1 MIDLHRKFQTALKD
15 TVDEWKKRKQ
25 VDGIFTYGS
34 VVKGTA
40 TASSDLDLVIV
51 WDGEEAPVRLMAEHK
66 GIIVDM
72 DFIPKSDIE
81 DILGGKEFHAY
92 AIAGVISRLKNA
104 RVEYDRNG
112 NIKKWLER
120 ARNFYWP
127 SEIVSK
133 MKGIA
138 LEGIDRSE
146 KYVSQGDTISA
157 VHEMREGIFD
167 LSRLILMRNNAFDI
181 IRPSE
186 VLSDIRIEHPM
197 MYQLFLKTFRLR
209 DLRERQLLEI
219 LGVVKEWLERTVERF
234 EGTENLTADS
244 SVWMQITQAQRNYY
258 GAQNLTLGGDYELAV
273 LEMRTS
279 IIGIGQA
286 LLTLQSAYRSGSSF
300 MTSLRE
306 NEPEFYNKVALE
318 YGAYDL
324 LPKGVLQGIGEA
336 RFIAQRL

>member
-25 VDGIFTYGS
+25 VSGIFTYGS

-40 TASSDLDLVIV
+40 TASSDLDLAIV
-51 WDGEEAPVRLMAEHK
+51 WDGEEAPARLMAEHK

-72 DFIPKSDIE
+72 DFIPKSRIDS
-81 DILGGKEFHAY
+81 ILGGKESHAY
-92 AIAGVISRLKNA
+92 TIAGVISRLKNA
-104 RVEYDRNG
+104 RVEYDRDG
-112 NIKKWLER
+112 DVKRWLER
-120 ARNFYWP
+120 ARDFSWP
-127 SEIVSK
+127 IEIVST
-133 MKGIA
+133 MKEIA
-138 LEGIDRSE
+138 LEEIDRSE
-146 KYVSQGDTISA
+146 NHVSQGDTVSA
-157 VHEMREGIFD
+157 VHEMRNGIFD
-167 LSRLILMRNNAFDI
+167 LSRLILMHNNMFDI

-209 DLRERQLLEI
+209 DLRERKLLEI
-219 LGVVKEWLERTVERF
+219 LGVVKEWIERAVERF
-234 EGTENLTADS
+234 ETTEDLAANS

-273 LEMRTS
+273 LETRTS
-279 IIGIGQA
+279 ITEIGQA
-286 LLTLQSAYRSGSSF
+286 LLTLQSAYQSGDSF

-306 NEPEFYNKVALE
+306 NEPEFYNTVALE

>member
-15 TVDEWKKRKQ
+15 TVDEWKNRKQ
-25 VDGIFTYGS
+25 VSGIFTYGS

-40 TASSDLDLVIV
+40 TASSDLDLAIV
-51 WDGEEAPVRLMAEHK
+51 WDGEEAPARLMAEHK
-66 GIIVDM
+66 GVIVDM
-72 DFIPKSDIE
+72 DFIPKSSMDK
-81 DILGGKEFHAY
+81 ILGGEESHAY
-92 AIAGVISRLKNA
+92 TIAGVISRLKSA
-104 RVEYDRNG
+104 RVEYDRDG
-112 NIKKWLER
+112 DVKKWLER
-120 ARNFYWP
+120 ARNFSWP
-127 SEIVSK
+127 IEIVSK
-133 MKGIA
+133 MKEIA
-138 LEGIDRSE
+138 LVEIDRSE
-146 KYVSQGDTISA
+146 KHVSQGDTVSA
-157 VHEMREGIFD
+157 VHEMRNGIFD
-167 LSRLILMRNNAFDI
+167 LSRLILMHSNFFNI

-219 LGVVKEWLERTVERF
+219 LGVVKDWLERSVERF
-234 EGTENLTADS
+234 EATEDLASNS
-244 SVWMQITQAQRNYY
+244 SAWMQITQAQRNYY
-258 GAQNLTLGGDYELAV
+258 GSQNLTLSGDYELAV

-279 IIGIGQA
+279 ITEIGQA
-286 LLTLQSAYRSGSSF
+286 LLTLQNAYQSGDSF

-306 NEPEFYNKVALE
+306 HEPEFYNKVALE

>member
-25 VDGIFTYGS
+25 VSGIFTYGS

-40 TASSDLDLVIV
+40 TASSDLDLAIV
-51 WDGEEAPVRLMAEHK
+51 WDGEEAPARLMAEHK
-66 GIIVDM
+66 GVIVDM
-72 DFIPKSDIE
+72 DFIPKSNIDK
-81 DILGGKEFHAY
+81 ILGGKESHAY
-92 AIAGVISRLKNA
+92 TIAGVISRLKSA
-104 RVEYDRNG
+104 RVEYDRDG
-112 NIKKWLER
+112 DVKKWLER
-120 ARNFYWP
+120 ARNFSWP
-127 SEIVSK
+127 IEIVSK
-133 MKGIA
+133 MKEIA
-138 LEGIDRSE
+138 LVEIDRSE
-146 KYVSQGDTISA
+146 KHVSQGDTVSA
-157 VHEMREGIFD
+157 VHEMRNGIFD
-167 LSRLILMRNNAFDI
+167 LSRLILMHNNLFNI

-186 VLSDIRIEHPM
+186 VLSDIRIEQPM

-219 LGVVKEWLERTVERF
+219 LGVIKDWLEKSVERF
-234 EGTENLTADS
+234 EATEDLASNS

-258 GAQNLTLGGDYELAV
+258 GAQNLTLSGDYELAV

-279 IIGIGQA
+279 ITEIGQA
-286 LLTLQSAYRSGSSF
+286 LLTLQSAYQSGDSF

-306 NEPEFYNKVALE
+306 NEPEFYNRVALE